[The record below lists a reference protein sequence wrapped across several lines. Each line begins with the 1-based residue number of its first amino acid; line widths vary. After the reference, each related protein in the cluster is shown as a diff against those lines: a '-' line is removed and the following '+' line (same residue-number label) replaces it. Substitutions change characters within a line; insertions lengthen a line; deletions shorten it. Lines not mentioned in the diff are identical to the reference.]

1 MSLCS
6 FAGFAAACRRRPKR
20 PVKTPW
26 VAMRKMSVVDLKSM
40 LEQAVAEFDRPME
53 IVTHPVG
60 NRSDR
65 RAPAEA
71 TS

>member
-1 MSLCS
+1 
-6 FAGFAAACRRRPKR
+6 
-20 PVKTPW
+20 
-26 VAMRKMSVVDLKSM
+26 MRKMSVVDLKSM
-40 LEQAVAEFDRPME
+40 LAQAVAEFDRPME